1 MLFFQS
7 TWQCILKMEVI
18 FSPKLSTKLF
28 LDNEKSSSDIT
39 DPALDKELWQESF
52 LWAFRFGVDGVL

>member
-1 MLFFQS
+1 
-7 TWQCILKMEVI
+7 MEVS
-18 FSPKLSTKLF
+18 FSPKLSTELF

>member
-1 MLFFQS
+1 
-7 TWQCILKMEVI
+7 MEVI
-18 FSPKLSTKLF
+18 FSPKLRTELF

-52 LWAFRFGVDGVL
+52 LWTFRFGVDGVL